1 MAELLYGSSGDC
13 RIELGNP
20 AEAEVSASLLDL
32 SRKRA
37 TRLVN
42 TYVEKA
48 YPSQIP
54 FAASGDV
61 PLILQ
66 TLTDDLSVYFIK
78 RSLHPGPTPLS
89 DTIKEEYYNKSV
101 KVLEE
106 IRDGVLA
113 IPELAGKQT
122 NILSNRNKY
131 VPIFSG
137 EDIVDSVIDPDLSND
152 ISDSKS

>member
-1 MAELLYGSSGDC
+1 MSELIYGSSGDC
-13 RIELGNP
+13 RLELGNP
-20 AEAEVSASLLDL
+20 SEAEISAPLLEL
-32 SRKRA
+32 SRRKA

-42 TYVEKA
+42 SYIEKA

-54 FAASGDV
+54 FSASGDV

-66 TLTDDLSVYFIK
+66 NLTDDLSVYFIK
-78 RSLHPGPTPLS
+78 RSIHQGPSPLS
-89 DTIKEEYYNKSV
+89 DTIKEEYYDKSI

-106 IRDGVLA
+106 IRDNKLE
-113 IPELAGKQT
+113 ISELAGKQV

-131 VPIFSG
+131 IPVFSG